1 MSRTINKVELLG
13 RVGTDPE
20 MQYTPNG
27 TAVTKL
33 RLATDRRRQD
43 GEVEADWH
51 NVVIWSKSAEAVNE
65 YIGKGDRIYVAGR
78 LVNNTWE
85 GDPSTGSGQAGQRRY
100 RTEIHAS
107 EVVFLDSSQ
116 RQRRTAGRST
126 AATPRT
132 SRRRSPPLPSSP
144 LSPQPHS
151 DASLKAHH
159 GAAPN
164 LQGAAPLLF
173 LTENEGGRHDQE
185 EDPHQGRRAA

>member
-1 MSRTINKVELLG
+1 MARTINKVELLG
-13 RVGTDPE
+13 RVGTEPE

-51 NVVIWSKSAEAVNE
+51 NVVIWSKTAEAVNE

-85 GDPSTGSGQAGQRRY
+85 GDDGQRRY

-107 EVVFLDSSQ
+107 EVVFLDSRNGNGNGGQ
-116 RQRRTAGRST
+116 VNDG
-126 AATPRT
+126 
-132 SRRRSPPLPSSP
+132 
-144 LSPQPHS
+144 
-151 DASLKAHH
+151 DASDVEEPV
-159 GAAPN
+159 AASP
-164 LQGAAPLLF
+164 F
-173 LTENEGGRHDQE
+173 
-185 EDPHQGRRAA
+185 